1 MPLYQ
6 QVAEK
11 IQQDITAGQ
20 LKPGHLAPSEA
31 QIVARWGVARITARK
46 AIAVLRER
54 GLVHTVRGKGT
65 FVGPEGTPHNPRA
78 TKAASIAAELAE
90 EIRAGQYE
98 RDVPLPSETA
108 LAQRFDVAKGTIRAA
123 VAILRE
129 QGWAYTVP
137 MRGTYATD
145 PSQWPKG

>member
-1 MPLYQ
+1 
-6 QVAEK
+6 AEK

-65 FVGPEGTPHNPRA
+65 YVGPAREHRTTRRAPRRHRSRPSSPRRSAPASTSGTC
-78 TKAASIAAELAE
+78 
-90 EIRAGQYE
+90 
-98 RDVPLPSETA
+98 PS
-108 LAQRFDVAKGTIRAA
+108 RR
-123 VAILRE
+123 RRR
-129 QGWAYTVP
+129 W
-137 MRGTYATD
+137 
-145 PSQWPKG
+145 PSGS